1 MLNWSATPIRNYSI
15 LNSKLKNSQSQTK
28 SRITPISKFKTQNS
42 KTMTLYPKLI
52 MDALAT
58 VIYPGNKKNLVEAD
72 MVADNLRI
80 DGMKVS
86 FSLVF
91 PRDTDPFLKST
102 VKAAEAA
109 IHYHVSKEVEVTIST
124 EYLSKPRPEVGKMLP
139 NVKNVI
145 AVSSGKGGVGK
156 STVAANLAIALARL
170 GYKVG
175 LLDCDIFGPSVPKMF
190 QVEDARPYAVK
201 KDGRDLIEPV
211 EKYGI
216 KVLSIGFFVNPDTAT
231 LWRGGM
237 ASNALKQLI
246 ADADWGELDYFIL
259 DTPPGTSDIHLT
271 LLQTLAITGA
281 VIVSTPQNVALADAR
296 KGIDMYS
303 NDKVNVP
310 ILGLVENMAWFTPAE
325 LPENKYYIFGKE
337 GCKNLAK
344 EMNVP
349 LLAQIPLVQSI
360 CENGD
365 NGTPA
370 ALDNSSIT
378 GLAFLNL
385 AQAVVTVVNRRN
397 KEQAPT
403 KIVKTT
409 IH

>member
-1 MLNWSATPIRNYSI
+1 
-15 LNSKLKNSQSQTK
+15 
-28 SRITPISKFKTQNS
+28 
-42 KTMTLYPKLI
+42 MTLYPKLI

-58 VIYPGNKKNLVEAD
+58 VTYAGTKKNLVESG
-72 MVADNLRI
+72 MVADTPAIN
-80 DGMKVS
+80 GMRVKVV
-86 FSLVF
+86 LLF

-109 IHYHVSKEVEVTIST
+109 IHYHVSKDVEVEIVT
-124 EYLSKPRPEVGKMLP
+124 EFQSKPRPDVEQLLP
-139 NVKNVI
+139 GVKNII

-156 STVAANLAIALARL
+156 STVAANLAISLARL

-175 LLDCDIFGPSVPKMF
+175 LLDTDIFGPSMPKMF
-190 QVEDARPYAVK
+190 HCEDARPYAVN

-211 EKYGI
+211 EQYGV
-216 KVLSIGFFVNPDTAT
+216 KLLSIGFFVNPTTAT

-237 ASNALKQLI
+237 ATNALKQLI

-271 LLQTLAITGA
+271 LLQTLSITGA
-281 VIVSTPQNVALADAR
+281 IIVSTPQQVALADAR
-296 KGIDMYS
+296 KGIDMYR

-325 LPENKYYIFGKE
+325 LPENRYYIFGKE
-337 GCKNLAK
+337 GCKQLAE
-344 EMNVP
+344 EMQVP

-360 CENGD
+360 CESGD
-365 NGTPA
+365 EGAPVATNVDTM
-370 ALDNSSIT
+370 T
-378 GLAFLNL
+378 GQAFINL

-397 KEQAPT
+397 KEQPKT
-403 KIVKTT
+403 KIVKTNA
-409 IH
+409 